1 MVGMMGT
8 VESLIVVMMFLI
20 NLVINLA
27 IPVAVLVFAILIYRK
42 LDRIERAL
50 GHREQ

>member
-8 VESLIVVMMFLI
+8 VESLIVVMMFLV
-20 NLVINLA
+20 NFVINLA
-27 IPVAVLVFAILIYRK
+27 IPAAVLVLAILIYRK

-50 GHREQ
+50 GDG